1 MPLEFGLRMSPADL
15 KSQHSYQY
23 GTFSFP
29 ELAEFDPAEEK
40 DSSWLISF
48 VDILSLL
55 ITLFVLLLSFSHLTQ
70 QESADR
76 VTINDARHS
85 PVAQT
90 TMVPQQPELT
100 PMPALPIS
108 PPALTVPQNIKDM
121 IDVVST
127 ATDVNLVIK
136 DDVLFAEG
144 STELTSLGRSVLDG
158 IVGMLKQ
165 NDYPVSVEGHT
176 DNVPIHTAQFPSNWE
191 LSSFRATNVA
201 RYFIQNGVAV
211 QRLRAIGYADTRPI
225 ADNDSE
231 SGRARNRRVSL
242 VIHMNEVTAESPT
255 SVVPLPFNSY

>member
-1 MPLEFGLRMSPADL
+1 MSPADL
-15 KSQHSYQY
+15 KSQQSYQY
-23 GTFSFP
+23 GALNFP
-29 ELAEFDPAEEK
+29 ELGEFDPAEEK

-70 QESADR
+70 QASAAR
-76 VTINDARHS
+76 VTIADARLATADQ
-85 PVAQT
+85 PVE
-90 TMVPQQPELT
+90 VPRQSA
-100 PMPALPIS
+100 PMPLPSAPTS

-127 ATDVNLVIK
+127 AAEVNLVIK

-144 STELTSLGRSVLDG
+144 STELTALGRSVLDA
-158 IVGMLKQ
+158 IAGMLKQ

-176 DNVPIHTAQFPSNWE
+176 DNVPIHTTQFPSNWE

-201 RYFIQNGVAV
+201 RYFIQSGVAT

-225 ADNDSE
+225 ADNESE

-242 VIHMNEVTAESPT
+242 VIHMNEATDEPPPATTPVLPSESR
-255 SVVPLPFNSY
+255 